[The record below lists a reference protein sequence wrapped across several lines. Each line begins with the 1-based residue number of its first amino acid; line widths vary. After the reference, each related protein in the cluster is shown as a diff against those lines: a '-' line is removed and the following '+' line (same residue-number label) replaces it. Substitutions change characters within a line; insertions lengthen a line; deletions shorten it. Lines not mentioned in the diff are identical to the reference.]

1 VPYVTILD
9 TDLRPVELAELV
21 GRNPMTLKRLGWRV
35 DSPHMDA
42 AERKEIL
49 SRYADHR
56 RRFEAT
62 AAKRQDR
69 NAEVNAEL
77 VPYERLR
84 ELEPTKREIAVLQ
97 LISDGLVNREIGQRL
112 FVSEETVKSHVRR
125 LLAKLHAKSRTH
137 AVAIGFRRGL
147 IV

>member
-1 VPYVTILD
+1 MTILD

-21 GRNPMTLKRLGWRV
+21 GRNPMTLKRLGWWV

-49 SRYADHR
+49 SRYVDHR

-69 NAEVNAEL
+69 NAEVNAEV

-84 ELEPTKREIAVLQ
+84 DLEPTKREIAVLQ

-112 FVSEETVKSHVRR
+112 SVSEETVKSHVRR
-125 LLAKLHAKSRTH
+125 LLAKLHANSRTH